1 MADVPVKFILT
12 VLRPDQRQ
20 YRQQEVEL
28 FSDQEVEVLVPLTN
42 EMISNSEE
50 VIQAK
55 LGSGNVANPNPIL
68 TVAGLKY
75 VIDQFD
81 NIFLK
86 PEEKAV
92 QDTKDEDWGDALED
106 TKSAEKATTPA
117 SDDLEEWEEVKEETK
132 DAPWDADN
140 EEWN

>member
-28 FSDQEVEVLVPLTN
+28 VCQQELEVVVPLTA
-42 EMISNSEE
+42 EYIANSEE

-55 LGSGNVANPNPIL
+55 LSSGNVLAANPRL

-81 NIFLK
+81 NVFLK
-86 PEEKAV
+86 VEEKEA
-92 QDTKDEDWGDALED
+92 TKTGDDDWLEED
-106 TKSAEKATTPA
+106 TKSAVEKKSAPKVEEEDWENDTKKP
-117 SDDLEEWEEVKEETK
+117 DEVPWDEKEEEWDV
-132 DAPWDADN
+132 
-140 EEWN
+140 